1 MSVPTWKRSISKME
15 FFHNALELRKE
26 LTNLLMR
33 DFGIKNIK
41 KDITY
46 IGKIENFTPDELDV
60 LIPIFEKHKIGK
72 DFLDTYPAW
81 LMDRVRLY
89 IMDVLR
95 NLISNITQANTIYPN
110 CESEFYDRRNFQNHA
125 IANCEELYQEMQYVI
140 SILPSDINKYMRYVD
155 MIEKEIA
162 LLKGWRKSDNKILKR
177 IQSKDKKN

>member
-15 FFHNALELRKE
+15 FFHTALELRKE

-46 IGKIENFTPDELDV
+46 IGKIENFTPDEL
-60 LIPIFEKHKIGK
+60 
-72 DFLDTYPAW
+72 
-81 LMDRVRLY
+81 
-89 IMDVLR
+89 DVLR

-125 IANCEELYQEMQYVI
+125 IANCEELYQEMQYVV

-162 LLKGWRKSDNKILKR
+162 LLKGWRKSDNRILKR